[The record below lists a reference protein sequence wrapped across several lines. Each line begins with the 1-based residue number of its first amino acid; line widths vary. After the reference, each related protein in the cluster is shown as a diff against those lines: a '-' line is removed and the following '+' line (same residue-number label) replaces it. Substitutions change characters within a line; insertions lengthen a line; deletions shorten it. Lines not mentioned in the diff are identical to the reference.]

1 MYEEEKVV
9 AEEVAE
15 EVVEE
20 VFEDETIVCA
30 QCKKEFVFSAGEK
43 KFYKEKGLLN
53 KPKYCK
59 ECRAAR
65 KGASAKPERPEREMF
80 TAVCSQCGGEAK
92 VPFQPNPDKPVY
104 CDACF
109 KAKRGL

>member
-9 AEEVAE
+9 SEEAVEEVTPVEAAE
-15 EVVEE
+15 EE

-59 ECRAAR
+59 E
-65 KGASAKPERPEREMF
+65 
-80 TAVCSQCGGEAK
+80 
-92 VPFQPNPDKPVY
+92 
-104 CDACF
+104 
-109 KAKRGL
+109 